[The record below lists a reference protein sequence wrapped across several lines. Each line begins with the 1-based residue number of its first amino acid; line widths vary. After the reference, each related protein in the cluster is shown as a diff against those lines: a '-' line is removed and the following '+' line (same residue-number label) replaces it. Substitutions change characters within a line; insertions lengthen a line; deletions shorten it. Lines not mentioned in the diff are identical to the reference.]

1 MVGRGVPLRK
11 IVYEVIKKTVPQFF
25 PCYCNGRIDSC
36 CMNGHKKEATIV
48 SEELTA
54 EERDILERFEKGE
67 LRPAPDLERELQ
79 LAREMARNTLNKI
92 KRVNL

>member
-1 MVGRGVPLRK
+1 
-11 IVYEVIKKTVPQFF
+11 
-25 PCYCNGRIDSC
+25 
-36 CMNGHKKEATIV
+36 MNGHKKEATIV
-48 SEELTA
+48 SDELTA

-92 KRVNL
+92 KRVSL

>member
-1 MVGRGVPLRK
+1 MS
-11 IVYEVIKKTVPQFF
+11 
-25 PCYCNGRIDSC
+25 D
-36 CMNGHKKEATIV
+36 
-48 SEELTA
+48 ELTA